1 MNGYVW
7 YSPLKDF
14 RASNRKLSCVGF
26 EATIIKLCLDALTN
40 WAIRPDFQIA
50 VRTNFAQL
58 LQIFIFCSVFIFYC
72 VHCLGHFLRLF
83 KWKFWTSVHTFQ
95 PIELLLH
102 EFTSYSDSNLYSCYF
117 SFFFCSVFRYHFS
130 LLPLLYVTFALIEF
144 FKGNHMSLAEWS
156 ETYAIHDW
164 MIIRKSSRNSA
175 WVKFE
180 LTITEFCS

>member
-58 LQIFIFCSVFIFYC
+58 LQIFIFCSVFILVIFFVYLNGSSERPFIRFNQLSYYSMSSPHTQTQIC
-72 VHCLGHFLRLF
+72 TAV
-83 KWKFWTSVHTFQ
+83 TSVSSFVLCSDTIFHYCLYYMW
-95 PIELLLH
+95 LLL
-102 EFTSYSDSNLYSCYF
+102 
-117 SFFFCSVFRYHFS
+117 
-130 LLPLLYVTFALIEF
+130 
-144 FKGNHMSLAEWS
+144 
-156 ETYAIHDW
+156 
-164 MIIRKSSRNSA
+164 
-175 WVKFE
+175 
-180 LTITEFCS
+180 